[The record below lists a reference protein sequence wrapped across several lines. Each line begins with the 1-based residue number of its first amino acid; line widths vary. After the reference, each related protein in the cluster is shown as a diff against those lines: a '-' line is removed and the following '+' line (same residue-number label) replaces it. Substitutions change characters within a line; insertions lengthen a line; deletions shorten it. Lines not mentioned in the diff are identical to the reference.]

1 MDQVVGIDD
10 ERHLGARL
18 PDRDGRRLVLVSFIE
33 AVTSDSK
40 AVGRPTTPVERVV
53 RWSE

>member
-18 PDRDGRRLVLVSFIE
+18 PDRDGQH
-33 AVTSDSK
+33 
-40 AVGRPTTPVERVV
+40 GRPPVVAV
-53 RWSE
+53 